1 MLSAGPTPH
10 ASRATTA
17 TAGAVLAAVGHHLSV
32 AALYGRLSVQRQL
45 EYPLSFFSIV
55 VSLGSTYIWIGVTLG
70 VLVERFQPLSGWTF
84 PQLAFLYG
92 LSLISRG
99 VMSILSFQSRLIDRF
114 VTRGEFDLLLLRPLQ
129 VTFHFSFNNINLV
142 GFLHLGIGSG
152 YFLYGARLAGLAWTP
167 GNLVE
172 VALVILGGTL
182 IYWSYL
188 TTISAIAFW
197 TMRSQPL
204 VDASMELMAR
214 GTWYPLTVYPWP
226 LQALLTFVLPLGFI
240 AFYPACDFLGQSDN
254 TSLPLGVAL
263 WTPAVGVAML
273 LLALLVFAAGL
284 RRYESAG
291 S

>member
-1 MLSAGPTPH
+1 MIADV
-10 ASRATTA
+10 R
-17 TAGAVLAAVGHHLSV
+17 HHLSV
-32 AALYGRLSVQRQL
+32 AALYGRLSMQRAL
-45 EYPLSFFSIV
+45 EYPFSLLSICFG
-55 VSLGSTYIWIGVTLG
+55 LGFNYVWIGVALK
-70 VLVERFQPLSGWTF
+70 VLVDQFQPLSGWTF

-92 LSLISRG
+92 LSLMSRG

-114 VTRGEFDLLLLRPLQ
+114 VTRGEFDLMLLRPLEI
-129 VTFHFSFNNINLV
+129 TFHFSCHRINVVGLV
-142 GFLHLGIGSG
+142 HLGIGTG
-152 YFLYGARLAGLAWTP
+152 YFLYGARLSGFVWTP
-167 GNLVE
+167 LHVAE
-172 VALVILGGTL
+172 VLLVIAGGTL

-188 TTISAIAFW
+188 TLISSIAFW

-214 GTWYPLTVYPWP
+214 GTFYPLTVYPWP

-240 AFYPACDFLGQSDN
+240 GFYPACDFLGQSAN
-254 TSLPLGVAL
+254 TSLPLDVAL

-273 LLALLVFAAGL
+273 ALALAIFAAGL